1 MNHKPII
8 YTALTGVFQGIF
20 QLRCRVKSI
29 QEFQGSLKGGNLYKR
44 LSTF

>member
-1 MNHKPII
+1 MDHKPII

-20 QLRCRVKSI
+20 QLSCCVKTI

-44 LSTF
+44 LLTF